1 MYLLNYFFETAK
13 VFIFAVYPQ
22 PKITMESCFCVTLFH
37 EKNTEMDRLEQF
49 KRYQAQTTPYPLGL
63 DIDRAEGCWI
73 YDKSGKKYLDLEA
86 GVSANVIGH
95 SHPRVIRAIKE
106 QLDRYMHVMVYGEFI
121 QDTPLEYARMLTG
134 LLEPEL
140 DCLYMVNSGTE
151 AIEASIKLAKRVTG
165 RTEMIGAKWAY
176 HGNTQGSLS
185 MLGVEEQKRAFRPL
199 IPDVH
204 FLEFNNFDDIQMIT
218 ERTAGVLLESIQG
231 GAGFVLPKD
240 GWLKTVRERC
250 TKVGAQL
257 IIDEI
262 QPGFGRC
269 GKLFGYQNFEIVPD
283 ILAIGKA
290 MGGGLP
296 VGGFVSSLE
305 KMRTL
310 LDHPKMG
317 HVTTFGGNPVIAAS
331 CLETLR
337 ILMEGDIIPQTL
349 EKEKIFRAHL
359 VHPAI
364 REIRGMG
371 LMLAPMFES
380 EETAPKLVSR
390 LLDKGV
396 IGFLLLYEHRA
407 LRLSPPLTISEKEI
421 VYGCEKIREALDEM
435 KSAGEL

>member
-1 MYLLNYFFETAK
+1 
-13 VFIFAVYPQ
+13 
-22 PKITMESCFCVTLFH
+22 
-37 EKNTEMDRLEQF
+37 MDRLEQF

-73 YDKSGKKYLDLEA
+73 YDKHGKKYLDLEA

-121 QDTPLEYARMLTG
+121 QDAPLEYARMLTG
-134 LLEPEL
+134 LLEPGL

-199 IPDVH
+199 IPDVR
-204 FLEFNNFDDIQMIT
+204 FLEFNNFDNIRMIT

-240 GWLKTVRERC
+240 GWLKAVRERC
-250 TKVGAQL
+250 TEVGAQL
-257 IIDEI
+257 IVDEI

-269 GKLFGYQNFEIVPD
+269 GKLFGYQNFGIVPD

-296 VGGFVSSLE
+296 VGGFISSLE
-305 KMRTL
+305 KMQML

-337 ILMEGDIIPQTL
+337 ILTEGDIIPQTL
-349 EKEKIFRAHL
+349 EKEKIFRANL

-371 LMLAPMFES
+371 LMLAPMFEN
-380 EETAPKLVSR
+380 EDTAPKLVMH

-407 LRLSPPLTISEKEI
+407 LRLSPPLTISEEEI
-421 VYGCEKIREALDEM
+421 VYGCRKIREALDEM

>member
-1 MYLLNYFFETAK
+1 MN
-13 VFIFAVYPQ
+13 
-22 PKITMESCFCVTLFH
+22 
-37 EKNTEMDRLEQF
+37 RLEEF
-49 KRYQAQTTPYPLGL
+49 KKYQAQTTPYPLGL
-63 DIDRAEGCWI
+63 DIDRAEGSWI

-95 SHPRVIRAIKE
+95 SNPRVIKAIKD
-106 QLDRYMHVMVYGEFI
+106 QVDRYMHVMVYGEFI
-121 QDTPLEYARMLTG
+121 QDAPLEYCRMLTG
-134 LLEPEL
+134 MLEPGL

-204 FLEFNNFDDIQMIT
+204 FLEFNNFDDIGMIT

-231 GAGFVLPKD
+231 GAGFILPEN
-240 GWLKTVRERC
+240 GWLAAVRERC
-250 TKVGAQL
+250 TQVGAQL

-269 GKLFGYQNFEIVPD
+269 GRLFGYQNFGIVPD
-283 ILAIGKA
+283 ILAIGKG

-296 VGGFVSSLE
+296 VGGFVSSPE
-305 KMRTL
+305 KMRTF
-310 LDHPKMG
+310 LDNPKMG
-317 HVTTFGGNPVIAAS
+317 HVTTFGGNPVVAAS

-337 ILMEGDIIPQTL
+337 ILTEGDIIPQTL
-349 EKEKIFRAHL
+349 EKEKLFRKYL
-359 VHPAI
+359 VHPSI
-364 REIRGMG
+364 QQIRGMG
-371 LMLAPMFES
+371 LMLAPMFAS
-380 EETAPKLVSR
+380 DQTPVKLMKR

-396 IGFLLLYEHRA
+396 ITFLLLYEKRA
-407 LRLSPPLTISEKEI
+407 LRLSPPLTISPEEI
-421 VYGCEKIREALDEM
+421 EYGCRMICETLDEM
-435 KSAGEL
+435 AKDGDI

>member
-1 MYLLNYFFETAK
+1 MN
-13 VFIFAVYPQ
+13 
-22 PKITMESCFCVTLFH
+22 
-37 EKNTEMDRLEQF
+37 RLEQF

-95 SHPRVIRAIKE
+95 SHPRVIHAIKE

-121 QDTPLEYARMLTG
+121 QDAPLEYARMLTG

-151 AIEASIKLAKRVTG
+151 AIEASIKLAKRITG

-199 IPDVH
+199 IPGVR
-204 FLEFNNFDDIQMIT
+204 FLEFNNFDDIRMIT

-240 GWLKTVRERC
+240 GWLKAVRERC
-250 TKVGAQL
+250 TEVGAQL

-269 GKLFGYQNFEIVPD
+269 GKLFGYQNFGVVPD

-305 KMRTL
+305 KMQML

-337 ILMEGDIIPQTL
+337 ILTEGDIIPQTL
-349 EKEKIFRAHL
+349 EKEKIFRANL
-359 VHPAI
+359 LHPAI
-364 REIRGMG
+364 REIRGIG
-371 LMLAPMFES
+371 LMLAPMFDS
-380 EETAPKLVSR
+380 EETASKLVTR

-407 LRLSPPLTISEKEI
+407 LRLSPPLTISEEEI
-421 VYGCEKIREALDEM
+421 VYGCQKIREALDEM
-435 KSAGEL
+435 KSTGEL

>member
-1 MYLLNYFFETAK
+1 
-13 VFIFAVYPQ
+13 
-22 PKITMESCFCVTLFH
+22 MEPVFCVTLPN
-37 EKNTEMDRLEQF
+37 EKNIKMNRLEQF

-95 SHPRVIRAIKE
+95 SHPRVIHAIKE

-121 QDTPLEYARMLTG
+121 QDAPLEYARMLTG

-151 AIEASIKLAKRVTG
+151 AIEASIKLAKRITG

-199 IPDVH
+199 IPGVR
-204 FLEFNNFDDIQMIT
+204 FLEFNNFDDIRMIT

-240 GWLKTVRERC
+240 GWLKAVRERC
-250 TKVGAQL
+250 TEVGAQL

-269 GKLFGYQNFEIVPD
+269 GKLFGYQNFGVVPD

-305 KMRTL
+305 KMQML

-337 ILMEGDIIPQTL
+337 ILTEGDIIPQTL
-349 EKEKIFRAHL
+349 EKEKIFRANL
-359 VHPAI
+359 LHPAI
-364 REIRGMG
+364 REIRGIG
-371 LMLAPMFES
+371 LMLAPMFDS
-380 EETAPKLVSR
+380 EETASKLVTR

-407 LRLSPPLTISEKEI
+407 LRLSPPLTISEEEI
-421 VYGCEKIREALDEM
+421 VYGCQKIREALDEM
-435 KSAGEL
+435 KSTGEL

>member
-1 MYLLNYFFETAK
+1 
-13 VFIFAVYPQ
+13 
-22 PKITMESCFCVTLFH
+22 
-37 EKNTEMDRLEQF
+37 MDRLEQF

-63 DIDRAEGCWI
+63 DIDRAEGSWI
-73 YDKSGKKYLDLEA
+73 YDKSGRAYLDLEA

-95 SHPRVIRAIKE
+95 SNPRVIRAIKD
-106 QLDRYMHVMVYGEFI
+106 QVDRYMHVMVYGEFI
-121 QDTPLEYARMLTG
+121 QDAPLEYARMLTE
-134 LLEPEL
+134 LLEPGL

-151 AIEASIKLAKRVTG
+151 AIEASIKLAKRGTG
-165 RTEMIGAKWAY
+165 RTEMIGARWAY

-199 IPDVH
+199 IPDVR
-204 FLEFNNFDDIQMIT
+204 FLEFNNFDDIEMIT

-231 GAGFVLPKD
+231 GAGFVVPKD
-240 GWLKTVRERC
+240 GWLKAVRERC
-250 TKVGAQL
+250 TQTGTQL

-262 QPGFGRC
+262 QPGFGRT
-269 GKLFGYQNFEIVPD
+269 GRLFGYQNFDIVPD

-305 KMRTL
+305 KMQML

-337 ILMEGDIIPQTL
+337 ILTEGDIIPRTL
-349 EKEKIFRAHL
+349 EKEKLFRSLL

-364 REIRGMG
+364 QEIRGMG
-371 LMLAPMFES
+371 LMLAPMFERDDV
-380 EETAPKLVSR
+380 APKLVTR
-390 LLDKGV
+390 LLNKGV
-396 IGFLLLYEHRA
+396 ITFLLLYEHRA
-407 LRLSPPLTISEKEI
+407 LRLSPPLTISEDEI
-421 VYGCEKIREALDEM
+421 AFGCKKILETLDEM
-435 KSAGEL
+435 QSEGEL